1 LNRHQNFSFEF
12 HHLVIVSFL
21 FSLILIL
28 FFNSGLKFILQ
39 NIQEQH
45 LL

>member
-1 LNRHQNFSFEF
+1 
-12 HHLVIVSFL
+12 
-21 FSLILIL
+21 LIFIL